1 MFTKKFNNLSDSLIE
16 AAAKTLA
23 NPIVNEA
30 SNETPTINHLELS
43 EKKLS
48 KLDAKAQNPRPIT
61 KLITPNAKAQNP
73 KPITTLTTPSSR
85 GKDHSQRTDV
95 RSLPSAK
102 NQSLVFPQQQ
112 SNASTDELISRLRDQ
127 GLIDDETQLKG
138 NQHRI
143 DVAPPYGKL
152 TKHDF
157 DKLRNE
163 QPQLSAQDRAE
174 LRQGRDPFRGDTTT
188 APRMN
193 RPAAPPAPKPAPPA
207 PPVAPRATMP
217 TPSTTS
223 AAPTP
228 RPQIQLP
235 MAPASQF
242 GQTKVTPTHL
252 YNPDTKE
259 TKPVPDEM
267 RKSVSESM
275 RSHLRELLKLNEAKR
290 GRKPKDG
297 GDPGDEGSY
306 VDPETGEKSAPPKKH
321 IMNQLRQAAQSMK
334 AQHPVTYADGSTHN
348 VPKYVAKALV
358 NAYQDP
364 RKKPYEREAM
374 QAKIGQSHKELMQ
387 HHSELNEDS
396 YNPPNGKKK
405 MLLEPGVDKKNK
417 NELDEVPVETV
428 KQVRMF
434 QQDEEQV
441 IPNAK
446 YAKGVS
452 IPEEKDEEPPFQPDA
467 KRTKRPDEPTTAR
480 GLARAAMRR
489 AMEKAKQKEKVNEEQ
504 TEEMHPRQK
513 IRTGS
518 FVKDFG
524 SQVGVEIVGF
534 KPGSDSSGNEDLYT
548 VRAHL
553 REPHSNRFTPVS
565 STRDVAASTIHKSV
579 AAKSKMKWRED
590 TAHSEPHP
598 DQDTI
603 QGHKEAIKFWTAQER
618 HAKTDDERR
627 RAMRKMADHQG
638 QIHSMERQGVKE
650 EVESIDERHM
660 SDSEMKNRE
669 DIVMGMKQDG
679 GVARFKKRYGD
690 RWREVM
696 YATATKQAMKDE
708 TPKGADGVK
717 VEPEMPFQGS
727 GGVQSTKV

>member
-43 EKKLS
+43 EEELS
-48 KLDAKAQNPRPIT
+48 ELTMKA
-61 KLITPNAKAQNP
+61 NP
-73 KPITTLTTPSSR
+73 KPTSKLVTPMRTRQGAVNTAGSKASYQNTQSPQPDNFAAADQELKKRQAATTAAEKLRALGLDPE
-85 GKDHSQRTDV
+85 
-95 RSLPSAK
+95 SLPRNYRAEE
-102 NQSLVFPQQQ
+102 LV
-112 SNASTDELISRLRDQ
+112 
-127 GLIDDETQLKG
+127 G
-138 NQHRI
+138 NQHKIDMNKNGRI
-143 DVAPPYGKL
+143 DSD
-152 TKHDF
+152 DF
-157 DKLRNE
+157 KKLRNE

-306 VDPETGEKSAPPKKH
+306 VDPETGERSAPPKWH

-334 AQHPVTYADGSTHN
+334 AQHPVTYANGSTHN
-348 VPKYVAKALV
+348 VPKHVAKALV

-364 RKKPYEREAM
+364 SKKPYEREAM

-417 NELDEVPVETV
+417 KELDEVPVETV

-452 IPEEKDEEPPFQPDA
+452 IPEEKDEEPPFQPDS
-467 KRTKRPDEPTTAR
+467 KRTKRPDEPKTAR

-489 AMEKAKQKEKVNEEQ
+489 AMEKAKQNLPEE
-504 TEEMHPRQK
+504 
-513 IRTGS
+513 
-518 FVKDFG
+518 
-524 SQVGVEIVGF
+524 
-534 KPGSDSSGNEDLYT
+534 
-548 VRAHL
+548 A
-553 REPHSNRFTPVS
+553 
-565 STRDVAASTIHKSV
+565 
-579 AAKSKMKWRED
+579 
-590 TAHSEPHP
+590 
-598 DQDTI
+598 
-603 QGHKEAIKFWTAQER
+603 
-618 HAKTDDERR
+618 
-627 RAMRKMADHQG
+627 
-638 QIHSMERQGVKE
+638 
-650 EVESIDERHM
+650 ESIDERHM
-660 SDSEMKNRE
+660 SDSEMKKRE
-669 DIVMGMKQDG
+669 DIVMGMKKDG
-679 GVARFKKRYGD
+679 GVAGFKKRYGD

-696 YATATKQAMKDE
+696 YATATKQAMKEE

>member
-43 EKKLS
+43 EEELS
-48 KLDAKAQNPRPIT
+48 ELTMKA
-61 KLITPNAKAQNP
+61 NP
-73 KPITTLTTPSSR
+73 KPTSKLVTPM
-85 GKDHSQRTDV
+85 RTRQGAVNTAGPKASYQNTQSPQPDNFAAADQELKK
-95 RSLPSAK
+95 RQAATNAAEKLRALGLDPESLPRNYRAEE
-102 NQSLVFPQQQ
+102 LV
-112 SNASTDELISRLRDQ
+112 
-127 GLIDDETQLKG
+127 G
-138 NQHRI
+138 NQHKIDMNKNGRI
-143 DVAPPYGKL
+143 DSD
-152 TKHDF
+152 DF
-157 DKLRNE
+157 KKLRNE

-297 GDPGDEGSY
+297 GDPGDEASY
-306 VDPETGEKSAPPKKH
+306 VDPETGERSAPPNEH
-321 IMNQLRQAAQSMK
+321 IFNRLRQAAQSMK
-334 AQHPVTYADGSTHN
+334 AQHSVTYADGSTHN
-348 VPKYVAKALV
+348 VPKHVAKALV

-364 RKKPYEREAM
+364 SKKPYEREAM

-387 HHSELNEDS
+387 YYSELNLEDS

-417 NELDEVPVETV
+417 KELDEVPVETV

-434 QQDEEQV
+434 QQDEEQ
-441 IPNAK
+441 A
-446 YAKGVS
+446 VS
-452 IPEEKDEEPPFQPDA
+452 NRDEEPPFKPDA

-489 AMEKAKQKEKVNEEQ
+489 AMEKAKQNEEVNEEQ
-504 TEEMHPRQK
+504 IDE
-513 IRTGS
+513 
-518 FVKDFG
+518 
-524 SQVGVEIVGF
+524 
-534 KPGSDSSGNEDLYT
+534 
-548 VRAHL
+548 
-553 REPHSNRFTPVS
+553 SNMVW
-565 STRDVAASTIHKSV
+565 RD
-579 AAKSKMKWRED
+579 D

-603 QGHKEAIKFWTAQER
+603 QGHKKAIEFWVAHGR
-618 HAKTDDERR
+618 FAKTENERR

-638 QIHSMERQGVKE
+638 KIHTMERQGFRDKE
-650 EVESIDERHM
+650 EVNEVSSRTLQSYKSKALDQVDDMSNDLRGKYMNQVDPEKLRRRASGIQLSQKKLKGTAKIGATHEEAESIDERHM
-660 SDSEMKNRE
+660 SDSEMENRE
-669 DIVMGMKQDG
+669 NIVKGMKKGG
-679 GVARFKKRYGD
+679 GVAEFKKRYGR

-696 YATATKQAMKDE
+696 YATATKQAMKEE